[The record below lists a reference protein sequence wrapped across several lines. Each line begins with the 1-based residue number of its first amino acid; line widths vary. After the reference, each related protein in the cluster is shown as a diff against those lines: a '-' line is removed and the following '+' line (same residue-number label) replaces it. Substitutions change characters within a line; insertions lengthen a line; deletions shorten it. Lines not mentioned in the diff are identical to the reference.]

1 MMVRRIINTA
11 GIVGLVTLLAVSI
24 LPGCYYDVE
33 ENLIVRDTT
42 YVYDTTG
49 GGGGCDTTAMSF
61 SQDIAPVFAQ
71 YCNVCHSS
79 AAQLGS
85 VVLDNYADVIV
96 EVENGRLLGAIK
108 QESGY
113 SPMPQGGG
121 KLDDCTISKV
131 SAWINQGAPD
141 N

>member
-1 MMVRRIINTA
+1 MMGRRIINTA
-11 GIVGLVTLLAVSI
+11 WVSLLVVLFSVSV

-49 GGGGCDTTAMSF
+49 GGGCDTNAMSYL
-61 SQDIAPVFAQ
+61 QDIAPVFSQ

-79 AAQLGS
+79 AAQMGS
-85 VVLDNYADVIV
+85 VVLDNYNDVMV
-96 EVENGRLLGAIK
+96 EVENGRLMGAVK

-121 KLDDCTISKV
+121 KLDDCTIAKM
-131 SAWINQGAPD
+131 SAWINQGAP
-141 N
+141 NN